1 MTSDGRLDIGNPPS
15 IYGYIRWEQHRGF
28 IELAAM
34 KSLELPLRSGPKPET
49 TRPSRTH
56 ATPHKQI
63 SQNAPPDMQEELFAR
78 ASSLA
83 GVRVGDSLVSV
94 PGARAFHLDEA
105 LARGPREA
113 FQRGRE
119 FAHLHPVHDGSLH
132 LTLPPDVYQEV
143 LAKGWGEPHPVS
155 GTMMIWGPRDP
166 QELEVIWSLVQA
178 SHAYATGEPTF

>member
-1 MTSDGRLDIGNPPS
+1 
-15 IYGYIRWEQHRGF
+15 
-28 IELAAM
+28 M
-34 KSLELPLRSGPKPET
+34 KSFELPPRSGPKPET
-49 TRPSRTH
+49 TRPSRNH
-56 ATPHKQI
+56 PTPHKQI
-63 SQNAPPDMQEELFAR
+63 SQNAPPDMQEKLFAL

-83 GVRVGDSLVSV
+83 GVSVGDSLVSV
-94 PGARAFHLDEA
+94 PGARAFHLDET

-132 LTLPPDVYQEV
+132 LTLPPDIYQEV

-166 QELEVIWSLVQA
+166 QELEVIWRLVQA
-178 SHAYATGEPTF
+178 SYAYAIGETTF

>member
-1 MTSDGRLDIGNPPS
+1 MTSEGRLDIGNPPY

-34 KSLELPLRSGPKPET
+34 KSLELPLRSGPKPDT

-83 GVRVGDSLVSV
+83 GVSVGDSLVSV

-105 LARGPREA
+105 LAARVKPSSEGGNSRICIRCTTAVSTSRFRGTFTRKYLR
-113 FQRGRE
+113 RGGVNR
-119 FAHLHPVHDGSLH
+119 
-132 LTLPPDVYQEV
+132 
-143 LAKGWGEPHPVS
+143 
-155 GTMMIWGPRDP
+155 IR
-166 QELEVIWSLVQA
+166 
-178 SHAYATGEPTF
+178 

>member
-1 MTSDGRLDIGNPPS
+1 
-15 IYGYIRWEQHRGF
+15 
-28 IELAAM
+28 M
-34 KSLELPLRSGPKPET
+34 KSLELPPRSGPKPDT
-49 TRPSRTH
+49 TRPSRAH

-83 GVRVGDSLVSV
+83 GVSVGDSLVSV

-132 LTLPPDVYQEV
+132 LTLPPDIYEEV

-166 QELEVIWSLVQA
+166 DELQVIWSLVRA
-178 SHAYATGEPTF
+178 SYAYAKGEAPEQP